1 MKRYTISSL
10 LAICSLTLTAA
21 CAGRPSPE
29 VQATDTPYAP
39 VIDPTNF
46 VTGIDNPLFPLQPG
60 TTFIYEG
67 QTEKGNE
74 RNEVVVTHDT
84 REILEVTCVVV
95 QDTVLVD
102 GNVIEMTFDWYAQ
115 DVQGNV
121 WYFGE
126 DSKEYENGAV
136 VGTAGS
142 WEAGVDGAQPGIIM
156 EANPVVG
163 DTYRQEYYAGEAEDW
178 AQVLSLDE
186 AAAVPYG
193 TYSGLVMTE
202 EWSALDSPPV
212 LEHKY
217 YAMGIGFVLERTVQ
231 GGAGEIG
238 LIEIR
243 HE

>member
-10 LAICSLTLTAA
+10 LAICSLTLTGA
-21 CAGRPSPE
+21 CAGRPSPT
-29 VQATDTPYAP
+29 VQTTDTPYAP
-39 VIDPTNF
+39 VIDPANF
-46 VTGIDNPLFPLQPG
+46 VTGVDNPLFPLQPG

-67 QTEKGNE
+67 QTEKGSE

-84 REILEVTCVVV
+84 REILGVTCVVV

-121 WYFGE
+121 WYLGE

-163 DTYRQEYYAGEAEDW
+163 DAYRQEYYAGEAEDW

-186 AAAVPYG
+186 AATVPYG
-193 TYSGLVMTE
+193 AYSGLVMIE
-202 EWSALDSPPV
+202 EWSGLDSPPV

-217 YAMGIGFVLERTVQ
+217 YAMGTGFILERTVQ
-231 GGAGEIG
+231 GGAGEIA